1 MAGGPPA
8 LRSCRTWCTRS
19 TVEPRQHRVGEEGA
33 MHLGLQTAKGDLA
46 THSRPWWAAHHDTIT
61 TFAADMHS
69 VPRCGPLV
77 HTHTPCMLDDQSP
90 WLPVLHVLVEGP
102 LYPHTH
108 MLHGVAAPSP
118 PSGFGMQG
126 LAVPVLSVHHSP
138 HTHQLKVCQDSSMHR
153 SDCIPAGTALA
164 AQSGRAA
171 CARRPGRACRLK
183 PLSSWRCACCPRT

>member
-8 LRSCRTWCTRS
+8 LRPCRTWCTRS

-33 MHLGLQTAKGDLA
+33 MHLGLQTADGDLA
-46 THSRPWWAAHHDTIT
+46 THPRPWWAAHHDTIT
-61 TFAADMHS
+61 TRAADMHS

-77 HTHTPCMLDDQSP
+77 QTHTPCMLDDQSP
-90 WLPVLHVLVEGP
+90 WLPVLHVYLKDCYTP
-102 LYPHTH
+102 THTCCMGSQRPAH
-108 MLHGVAAPSP
+108 LLGL
-118 PSGFGMQG
+118 GMQG
-126 LAVPVLSVHHSP
+126 SAVPVLSVRHSP

-183 PLSSWRCACCPRT
+183 PLSSWQCACCPRT